1 MKSLLTAF
9 TAVALLAPI
18 APASAQPLRQL
29 TRPAG
34 AAKPPPEPHAPPPP
48 GPNDWRT
55 VDPENMLIIETSKG
69 RVVLELAPQM
79 APNHVE
85 RIKTLARRK
94 FYDGLEFFRVIEG
107 FMDQTGDPN
116 NLGTGDSDLPNLKG
130 EFLFKRDPADP
141 NFVSVGT
148 VIQNE
153 AGFYGPMPVFS
164 QLSLMAPLMAD
175 GKVNA
180 WGAFC
185 AGMIGAARNSDPDSA
200 NSQFFLMRDNYP
212 ALEKTY
218 TPYGRTLVGLDVI
231 RAIKTGE
238 PVAPPRDIMKTV
250 RVAADLPEAE
260 RPKIRIVDTK
270 SAWFKAR
277 ANEVFV
283 DRGIVFTPCA
293 VDLPVEVR

>member
-9 TAVALLAPI
+9 TAVALLTTVSA
-18 APASAQPLRQL
+18 ADAQPLRQL
-29 TRPAG
+29 TRKPS
-34 AAKPPPEPHAPPPP
+34 AAKPAAEPNAPPPP

-55 VDPENMLIIETSKG
+55 VDPENMLVIDTSKG
-69 RVVLELAPQM
+69 RVILELAPQV

-94 FYDGLEFFRVIEG
+94 FYDGLEFFRVIDG
-107 FMDQTGDPN
+107 FMDQTGDPEN
-116 NLGTGDSDLPNLKG
+116 KGTGQSDLPDLKG
-130 EFLFKRDPADP
+130 EFFFKRDPADP

-153 AGFYGPMPVFS
+153 AGFYGSMPVFS
-164 QLSLMAPLMAD
+164 QLALMAPLMAD

-185 AGMIGAARNSDPDSA
+185 AGMIGAARSGDPDSA

-218 TPYGRTLVGLDVI
+218 TPYGRLLSGLNVI
-231 RAIKTGE
+231 RAIKVGE
-238 PVAPPRDIMKTV
+238 PVEPPRDTMISV
-250 RVAADLPEAE
+250 RVAADMPEAE
-260 RPKIRIVDTK
+260 RPKARIVDTK

-277 ANEVFV
+277 ANEIFI

>member
-1 MKSLLTAF
+1 MKSLLTVFA
-9 TAVALLAPI
+9 AVALLTA
-18 APASAQPLRQL
+18 AGAADAQPLRQL
-29 TRPAG
+29 TRRPS
-34 AAKPPPEPHAPPPP
+34 AAKPPPEPKAPPPP

-55 VDPENMLIIETSKG
+55 VDPENMLVIETSKG
-69 RVVLELAPQM
+69 RVVLELAPQV

-94 FYDGLEFFRVIEG
+94 FYDGLEFFRVIDG
-107 FMDQTGDPN
+107 FMDQTGDPDN
-116 NLGTGDSDLPNLKG
+116 KGTGQSDLPDLKG
-130 EFLFKRDPADP
+130 EFFFKRDPADP

-148 VIQNE
+148 VIQSE
-153 AGFYGPMPVFS
+153 AGFYGSMPVFS
-164 QLSLMAPLMAD
+164 QLALMAPLMAD

-185 AGMIGAARNSDPDSA
+185 AGMIGAARSGDPDSA

-218 TPYGRTLVGLDVI
+218 TPFGRLLSGLSVI
-231 RAIKTGE
+231 RAIKVGE
-238 PVAPPRDIMKTV
+238 PVEPPRDTMITV

-260 RPKIRIVDTK
+260 RPKARIVDTR
-270 SAWFKAR
+270 STWFKAR

>member
-1 MKSLLTAF
+1 MKSLLPVLA
-9 TAVALLAPI
+9 AVALLAG
-18 APASAQPLRQL
+18 ADAAQAQPLAPLR
-29 TRPAG
+29 RAP
-34 AAKPPPEPHAPPPP
+34 AAKIPPEPKPPPPP
-48 GPNDWRT
+48 GANDWRT
-55 VDPENMLIIETSKG
+55 VDPENMLVIETSKG

-85 RIKTLARRK
+85 RIKTLARQK
-94 FYDGLEFFRVIEG
+94 FYDGLEFFRVIDG
-107 FMDQTGDPN
+107 FMDQTGDPKN
-116 NLGTGDSDLPNLKG
+116 TGTGDSTLPNLKG
-130 EFLFKRDPADP
+130 EFFFKRAPADP

-153 AGFYGPMPVFS
+153 AGFYGSMPAFS
-164 QLSLMAPLMAD
+164 QLALMAPLMAD

-185 AGMIGAARNSDPDSA
+185 SGMIGAARSGDPDSA

-218 TPYGRTLVGLDVI
+218 TPFGRTLVGLDVI
-231 RAIKTGE
+231 RAIKVGE
-238 PVAPPRDIMKTV
+238 PVEPPRDIMKSV

-277 ANEVFV
+277 ANEVFI